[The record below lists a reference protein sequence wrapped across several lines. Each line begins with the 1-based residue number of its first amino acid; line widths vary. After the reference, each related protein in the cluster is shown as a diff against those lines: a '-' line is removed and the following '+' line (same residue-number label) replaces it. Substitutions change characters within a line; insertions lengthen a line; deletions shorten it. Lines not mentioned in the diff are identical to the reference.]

1 MTAPGSDLPA
11 NKKTTPV
18 AAIKMA
24 NNKARAIKDQII
36 LG

>member
-11 NKKTTPV
+11 NKTTPV